1 MKSIRYLFRIGNG
14 PSSSHTIGPYR
25 ICRYIKAKY
34 PKAVHV
40 DVTLYGSFALTGR
53 GHGTD
58 KTITETLKP
67 LTSKIVFDYKT
78 KTEHPNTLKAEIHME
93 DGSVETITATSPGGG
108 SIRINGETS
117 APEPEIYLEKNFS
130 EIKEVC
136 KANNWDL
143 VEYVR
148 QKEGDEIFEY
158 LDTVYDTMMDEIDRG
173 LMTSGELPGKLHLQ
187 RRAKDFLVSKYK
199 DESDVGNSF
208 RLMLAYAFAAAEEN
222 AAGGIVVTAP
232 TCGSC
237 GVLPSVLKFYKSK
250 YGKTRKEV
258 INALAVAGI
267 IGNCIKYNASLSGA
281 EAGCQAEIGSAC
293 SMAAAAYAYLKKLDI
308 HGIECAAE
316 VAMEH
321 SLGLT
326 CDPVGGYVMIPCIER
341 NGMAAI
347 KAVAAARLA
356 EYANASSTVSFD
368 SVVQTM
374 YQTGKDMKKAYRE
387 TSKGGL
393 AEELKKKKK

>member
-34 PKAVHV
+34 PKAIHV
-40 DVTLYGSFALTGR
+40 CVTLYGSFALTGR

-67 LTSKIVFDYKT
+67 LTSKIIFDYKS
-78 KTEHPNTLKAEIHME
+78 KVDHPNTMKCDIHMS
-93 DGSVETITATSPGGG
+93 DGSVETITAVSPGGG
-108 SIRINGETS
+108 SIRINGEKN
-117 APEPEIYLEKNFS
+117 APEPEVYPEQNFN
-130 EIKEVC
+130 EIKETC
-136 KANNWDL
+136 AKNNWDL
-143 VEYVR
+143 VEFVR
-148 QKEGDEIFEY
+148 QREGDEIFDY
-158 LDTVYDTMMDEIDRG
+158 LDTVYDTMMDEVDRG
-173 LMTSGELPGKLHLQ
+173 LMTSGVLPGKLHVQ
-187 RRAKDFLVSKYK
+187 RRAKEFLVSKYS
-199 DESDVGNSF
+199 DESETGNSF

-222 AAGGIVVTAP
+222 AAGGLVVTAP

-250 YGKTRKEV
+250 YKKTRKEV

-293 SMAAAAYAYLKKLDI
+293 SMTAAAYAYLKKLDI

-326 CDPVGGYVMIPCIER
+326 CDPVGGYVIIPCIER

-347 KAVAAARLA
+347 RAVAAGRLA
-356 EYANASSTVSFD
+356 EYANESSTVSLD
-368 SVVQTM
+368 EVVQTM
-374 YQTGKDMKKAYRE
+374 YRTGKDMKKAYRE
-387 TSKGGL
+387 TGKGGL
-393 AEELKKKKK
+393 AEELKKQKK